1 MDGILYHI
9 EKDKSLRVIPPQ
21 PTRKKLFDEVHSGKF
36 AGHLRG
42 AKIHS
47 LLSRHYWWPGMRK
60 DIHYWCRACLTCAT
74 RHTGRA
80 IRPPLMPV
88 PVSGPFDRIG
98 VDVVQFPKS
107 SRGNKYAIVFIDYL
121 TKWVEVFATPDQSA
135 LTIAKLLVEEII
147 SRHGVPRELLSDR
160 GAAFLSKLLHE
171 IYSLMG
177 IHKVSTTAYH
187 PQTDGLVER
196 FHRTLTSMLSK
207 TTQPGGLDWDDR
219 LPYVLFAH
227 RCSEQESIRES
238 PFFMVYGRDP
248 VLPTDE
254 ALSKPADCCYN
265 DADDYRSE
273 VLTNLQD
280 AWSRAKKN
288 VEQAQKRQKKQHDKK
303 SHMPEFAEGD
313 RVFVFKPAAKSCKA
327 YKFAR
332 PFHGPYRIVKL
343 YDNGADIRPV
353 DRPQEAPLRVPFDR
367 LRVCPEEI
375 PNESWPPKSGSPVA
389 DNTTSVSQPKAAPT
403 VWKGRLRP
411 R

>member
-1 MDGILYHI
+1 MLTRDQYELVDGILYHL
-9 EKDKSLRVIPPQ
+9 EKDKTLRVISPQ
-21 PTRKKLFDEVHSGKF
+21 CTRKKRFDAVHGGKF
-36 AGHLRG
+36 AGHLRD

-60 DIHYWCRACLTCAT
+60 DIHSWCRACLTCAT

-80 IRPPLMPV
+80 VRPPLAPI

-107 SRGNKYAIVFIDYL
+107 KRGNKYAIVFDYL

-187 PQTDGLVER
+187 PHTDGLVER

-219 LPYVLFAH
+219 LPYVLFAY

-254 ALSKPADCCYN
+254 ALSEPTDRCYH
-265 DADDYRSE
+265 DADDFRSE
-273 VLTNLQD
+273 VLSNLQN
-280 AWSRAKKN
+280 AWSTAKKN
-288 VEQAQKRQKKQHDKK
+288 VE
-303 SHMPEFAEGD
+303 
-313 RVFVFKPAAKSCKA
+313 
-327 YKFAR
+327 
-332 PFHGPYRIVKL
+332 
-343 YDNGADIRPV
+343 
-353 DRPQEAPLRVPFDR
+353 
-367 LRVCPEEI
+367 
-375 PNESWPPKSGSPVA
+375 
-389 DNTTSVSQPKAAPT
+389 
-403 VWKGRLRP
+403 
-411 R
+411 